1 MPGKTEG
8 EKERGMKIV
17 SWGSKRPG
25 PEDEKVGHIWKAVY
39 HVDKVDVIVKWVH
52 VPDPKSADR
61 KSKKGAVYPD
71 NIRPRKDDFVVPMGG
86 VPRGDLED

>member
-52 VPDPKSADR
+52 VPDPEL
-61 KSKKGAVYPD
+61 
-71 NIRPRKDDFVVPMGG
+71 VVPMGG